1 MTISLP
7 IKAFLGGLAIIV
19 SLASAAQAGRPLIHS
34 ESACKAIQKYYG
46 KTYGGP
52 LTWGGTGNYNTKG
65 CYYYENG
72 KYGGKV
78 YYGTGG
84 VLWTQ
89 NANTG
94 DGQQSNGQR
103 RFDALCHKNT
113 TYRRKYQLGNVIK
126 VELYEYPRRVS
137 RERRYGEA
145 NRSKLGLADS
155 SIKCDCSNKEMVQG
169 SLGNVSGKCTTYPD
183 GSG

>member
-72 KYGGKV
+72 DYAGKV

-94 DGQQSNGQR
+94 DGKQSNGQR
-103 RFDALCHKNT
+103 RFDALCHKNKTHRT
-113 TYRRKYQLGNVIK
+113 TTRTSNQIH
-126 VELYEYPRRVS
+126 EYPRKVMH
-137 RERRYGEA
+137 YTWGW
-145 NRSKLGLADS
+145 DS
-155 SIKCDCSNKEMVQG
+155 IECDCSNKEMVQG

>member
-34 ESACKAIQKYYG
+34 ESTCKLVAKYYG
-46 KTYGGP
+46 EYYGGH
-52 LTWGGTGNYNTKG
+52 LTWGGTGSYETKG

-72 KYGGKV
+72 KYAGTV
-78 YYGTGG
+78 WYGTGG
-84 VLWTQ
+84 VLWNQ

-94 DGQQSNGQR
+94 DGKKSTGKR

-113 TYRRKYQLGNVIK
+113 TYQHRTNVLTMYQN
-126 VELYEYPRRVS
+126 PRAQI
-137 RERRYGEA
+137 EEMQIA
-145 NRSKLGLADS
+145 NGTR
-155 SIKCDCSNKEMVQG
+155 IMCDCSEKEMVQG
-169 SLGNVSGKCTTYPD
+169 SIGNVSGKCKHAP
-183 GSG
+183 

>member
-34 ESACKAIQKYYG
+34 ESTCKAVQEYYG
-46 KTYGGP
+46 SGWGGR
-52 LTWGGTGNYNTKG
+52 LTWGGTGSYETKG

-72 KYGGKV
+72 KYAGTV
-78 YYGTGG
+78 WYGTGG
-84 VLWTQ
+84 VLWNQ

-94 DGQQSNGQR
+94 DGKKSTGKR

-113 TYRRKYQLGNVIK
+113 TYRHVCQNGGATNCKILYQN
-126 VELYEYPRRVS
+126 PRR
-137 RERRYGEA
+137 EMKKEGMEIIY
-145 NRSKLGLADS
+145 
-155 SIKCDCSNKEMVQG
+155 CDCSEKEMVQG
-169 SLGNVSGKCTTYPD
+169 SIGNVSGKCKHAP
-183 GSG
+183 

>member
-19 SLASAAQAGRPLIHS
+19 YLASAAQAGRPLIHS
-34 ESACKAIQKYYG
+34 ESTCKAVQEYYG
-46 KTYGGP
+46 SGWGGR
-52 LTWGGTGNYNTKG
+52 LTWGGTGNYKTKG

-72 KYGGKV
+72 KHAGTVWYS
-78 YYGTGG
+78 TGG

-94 DGQQSNGQR
+94 DGKSSTGKR

-113 TYRRKYQLGNVIK
+113 TYWHVKGRGTNYVKNAK
-126 VELYEYPRRVS
+126 HAYPRRTM
-137 RERRYGEA
+137 A
-145 NRSKLGLADS
+145 NWGWDEIS
-155 SIKCDCSNKEMVQG
+155 CDCSEKEMVQG
-169 SLGNVSGKCTTYPD
+169 SLGNVSGKCTGHYYD